1 MLKTRVLELFYTL
14 LCTRFSVAASVRV
27 PLKPR
32 DSCSFLHVSRDLT
45 LVIHSLAKELLSSC
59 LVDDRAC
66 IYCKLTSTNTPADR
80 VAEQAWI
87 AEDSD
92 FRVLVNLFATYE
104 RRGGGEIALSG

>member
-1 MLKTRVLELFYTL
+1 MCSLLVFSQLLYTL

-59 LVDDRAC
+59 LTDDPAC
-66 IYCKLTSTNTPADR
+66 MYCKHTSTNTPADL
-80 VAEQAWI
+80 VAEQARI
-87 AEDSD
+87 EEDSD
-92 FRVLVNLFATYE
+92 FRVRVNLFAT
-104 RRGGGEIALSG
+104 